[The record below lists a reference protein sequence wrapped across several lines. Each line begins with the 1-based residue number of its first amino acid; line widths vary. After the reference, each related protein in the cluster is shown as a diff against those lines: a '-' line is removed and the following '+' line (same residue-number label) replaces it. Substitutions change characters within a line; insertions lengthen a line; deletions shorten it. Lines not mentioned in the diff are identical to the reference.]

1 MKVVVIGA
9 GPAGMMAAIH
19 SASSGADVALYEKNE
34 KIGKKL
40 FITGKGRCN
49 LTNASDIETVFANIN
64 RNPKFLF
71 SAIYSFDNTAVMNM
85 FEREDL
91 RLKTERG
98 NRVFPASDHSSD
110 VIKALDGMLKRSGVN
125 VNLNTEVSG
134 LIVSDGVCTGIKL
147 KNGNEIYADKVIV
160 ATGGV
165 SYPSTGSTG
174 DGYRFARSVGHTLV
188 PVSPSL
194 IGLVCNEEWVRS
206 LQGLSLKNVEL
217 KLYKGNKVIYE
228 ELGEMLFTHFGISG
242 PLVLSASALI
252 DSKDMENCEISVSVD
267 LKPGLDREALDK
279 RLLRDFEKNINKNF
293 GNSLNELLPSKLID
307 VIVKRSGIAP
317 ETKVNVVSRVERQRL
332 CDLLKDLKIT
342 IDGFGPIE
350 EAIITRGGISVK
362 EINPSTMESK
372 LCKNLYFAGEVIDVD
387 AMTGGYNLQIA
398 WSTGYLAGE
407 ID

>member
-1 MKVVVIGA
+1 
-9 GPAGMMAAIH
+9 
-19 SASSGADVALYEKNE
+19 
-34 KIGKKL
+34 
-40 FITGKGRCN
+40 
-49 LTNASDIETVFANIN
+49 
-64 RNPKFLF
+64 
-71 SAIYSFDNTAVMNM
+71 
-85 FEREDL
+85 
-91 RLKTERG
+91 
-98 NRVFPASDHSSD
+98 
-110 VIKALDGMLKRSGVN
+110 
-125 VNLNTEVSG
+125 
-134 LIVSDGVCTGIKL
+134 
-147 KNGNEIYADKVIV
+147 
-160 ATGGV
+160 
-165 SYPSTGSTG
+165 
-174 DGYRFARSVGHTLV
+174 
-188 PVSPSL
+188 
-194 IGLVCNEEWVRS
+194 
-206 LQGLSLKNVEL
+206 
-217 KLYKGNKVIYE
+217 
-228 ELGEMLFTHFGISG
+228 MLFTHFGISG

-252 DSKDMENCEISVSVD
+252 APKDVENGEISVSVD